1 MTHFITDEH
10 GNRTFEHAGWQVRI
24 WSGRGDIPTVTAPG
38 SSEWVEIWPEGI
50 RVYGESRVGRET
62 SPRAVIIP
70 WPVVEAIVAARA
82 IVG

>member
-10 GNRTFEHAGWQVRI
+10 GNRVFEHAGWEVRT
-24 WSGRGDIPTVTAPG
+24 WSASRLTTVTSPNPDHEVTVDPDGIWVNG
-38 SSEWVEIWPEGI
+38 SHRGAWVAEP
-50 RVYGESRVGRET
+50 SAFT
-62 SPRAVIIP
+62 IP